1 MHGYTRDASL
11 RRTEGNECNG
21 LTITDHLMPKHVIEA
36 IEAVIRTGKEAIVRK
51 ERGKWVVLESGRR
64 LVYKEP

>member
-1 MHGYTRDASL
+1 MNDTHKVPR
-11 RRTEGNECNG
+11 E
-21 LTITDHLMPKHVIEA
+21 VIEA
-36 IEAVIRTGKEAIVRK
+36 AEAVIACGKEVIIRK

>member
-1 MHGYTRDASL
+1 
-11 RRTEGNECNG
+11 
-21 LTITDHLMPKHVIEA
+21 MPEEVIKA
-36 IEAVIRTGKEAIVRK
+36 VEAVIATGKEVIVRR

>member
-1 MHGYTRDASL
+1 M
-11 RRTEGNECNG
+11 
-21 LTITDHLMPKHVIEA
+21 MPKEVIEA
-36 IEAVIRTGKEAIVRK
+36 VEAVIACGKECIVRK

>member
-1 MHGYTRDASL
+1 M
-11 RRTEGNECNG
+11 
-21 LTITDHLMPKHVIEA
+21 MPKEVIEA
-36 IEAVIRTGKEAIVRK
+36 AEAVIARGKDCIVRK